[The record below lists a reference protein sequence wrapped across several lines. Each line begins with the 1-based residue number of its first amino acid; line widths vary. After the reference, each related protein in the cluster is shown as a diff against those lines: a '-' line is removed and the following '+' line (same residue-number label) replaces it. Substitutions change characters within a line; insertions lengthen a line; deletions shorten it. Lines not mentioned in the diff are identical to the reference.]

1 MALDDLPDDVR
12 VLDRDSW
19 KSRYL
24 RDYAI
29 RIPDADTGPNTL
41 PDHDAST
48 LADGMMILMNNVVV
62 IGRATKLRGQ
72 TGARLDRT
80 GASEGVARPPAT
92 AATGRV
98 TITASAGGTTI
109 LDGDELTEPNTKT
122 RYTCSRTAF
131 YASGDLVPVT
141 SVDPGPAGNLAPGT
155 RLRWTSP
162 RDGCAKDCLVAEAT
176 DGSGIAGGREEATDA
191 EYIEAIE
198 ARRQNPPAA
207 GNDAEVRRIVRTI
220 ADITVEEVFT
230 YPAIKSTGT
239 TAVITTLRPAL
250 LGAERFTTT
259 TQEGVIEGT
268 LNSTLQADCGFFAAT
283 LIAQPTDIGVSV
295 TWARGATGWADTSP
309 WPSFIAGDQVR
320 TTSVTSATVFD
331 LTTGTDTTAP
341 QVGQTIGFFEVDAPE
356 NGKVPRIGKWR
367 RKRILTV
374 VELTALRSWTIT
386 VDTSNGASDTTYTPG
401 VGDLVSPW
409 SEGLDDLTVPVL
421 RAMATL
427 GPGEMTAA
435 LVDPG
440 LRQRRAPAASEK
452 WPNAINNLMLLN
464 PVFDSGLVGDA
475 SIALPETLPYAT
487 DVGVP
492 AVSAKLLTLGDLAFY
507 AKD

>member
-12 VLDRDSW
+12 VLDRDTW
-19 KSRYL
+19 KRRYL
-24 RDYAI
+24 RDYQV
-29 RIPDADTGPNTL
+29 RIPDADVGPNTL
-41 PDHDAST
+41 PDHDAAV

-62 IGRATKLRGQ
+62 IGRATNLRGQ

-98 TITASAGGTTI
+98 EITASAGGTTI
-109 LDGDELTEPNTKT
+109 LVGDELTEPSTQT
-122 RYTCSRTAF
+122 RYTCTATAL
-131 YASGDLVPVT
+131 YASGDLVPVE
-141 SVDPGPAGNLAPGT
+141 SVDPGPAGNLALGT

-162 RDGCAKDCLVAEAT
+162 RAGCAQDCLVAEAT

-191 EYIEAIE
+191 EYIEVIE
-198 ARRQNPPAA
+198 SQRQNRPAA
-207 GNDAEVRRIVRTI
+207 GNDAEVRRVVRKI
-220 ADITVEEVFT
+220 PDMTVEEVFT

-239 TAVITTLRPAL
+239 TAVITMLRPAL

-259 TQEGVIEGT
+259 AQEGVIEGT
-268 LNSTLQADCGFFAAT
+268 LNSSLQADCGFFAAT
-283 LIAQPTDIGVSV
+283 LIAQPTDVGVSV
-295 TWARGATGWADTSP
+295 TWARGATGWADTTP
-309 WPSFIAGDQVR
+309 WPEFIAADQVR
-320 TTSVTSATVFD
+320 VFSVASATSFV
-331 LTTGTDTTAP
+331 LSTGTATTTP
-341 QVGQTIGFFEVDAPE
+341 QAGQTIGFFEVDAAE

-367 RKRILTV
+367 RKRILSVAV
-374 VELTALRSWTIT
+374 VIADKRWTIT

-401 VGDLVSPW
+401 VGDLASPW
-409 SEGLDDLTVPVL
+409 SESLDDLTVPVL
-421 RAMATL
+421 QAMATL
-427 GPGEMTAA
+427 GPGEMVSTFY
-435 LVDPG
+435 DPG
-440 LRQRRAPAASEK
+440 LRQRRAPAATEK